1 MSAASVRTSGRRD
14 NLPVFPIEA
23 GNKGDCGSF
32 SKPVALTR
40 NVAKLQSFVDEGLLS
55 KSLFENLDRENAR
68 LVEYTGRKE
77 TLAGAVLAARS
88 RAEALYTPEALID
101 AIRSGD
107 AGLRLKLKAEIA
119 RRVSRIDVRFGEV
132 VMTAGRKGEGNT
144 VSKETVAAITFVN
157 GAKRWIYPALRP
169 TRKYQRVSL
178 YLSHLL
184 I

>member
-101 AIRSGD
+101 
-107 AGLRLKLKAEIA
+107 
-119 RRVSRIDVRFGEV
+119 
-132 VMTAGRKGEGNT
+132 
-144 VSKETVAAITFVN
+144 
-157 GAKRWIYPALRP
+157 
-169 TRKYQRVSL
+169 
-178 YLSHLL
+178 
-184 I
+184 

>member
-1 MSAASVRTSGRRD
+1 
-14 NLPVFPIEA
+14 
-23 GNKGDCGSF
+23 
-32 SKPVALTR
+32 
-40 NVAKLQSFVDEGLLS
+40 
-55 KSLFENLDRENAR
+55 
-68 LVEYTGRKE
+68 
-77 TLAGAVLAARS
+77 
-88 RAEALYTPEALID
+88 LID

-144 VSKETVAAITFVN
+144 VSKETVAAVTFVN